1 MTDEQFIKIS
11 FQLTYEQSVPLSSYP
26 GMSLA
31 EAVQLEANRELNE
44 VIELVNFALD
54 EDPARPGAPT
64 LKLDRHVAPQD
75 VTPGSVFDSR
85 ATE

>member
-1 MTDEQFIKIS
+1 LAAEQFIKVS
-11 FQLTYEQSVPLSSYP
+11 FQLTYEQSVPLSAYP

-31 EAVQLEANRELNE
+31 EAVQLEANRDLGD
-44 VIELVNFALD
+44 VVELVNFALG

-75 VTPGSVFDSR
+75 VTPGSVFNSR